1 MEMEIDLRIAKEA
14 MAFFDV
20 GKQEYLKRG
29 SNLNTD
35 KDGYAFIPIIVN
47 LAFSIELFLKCML
60 EKSWG
65 HDLEDLF
72 LKIDENE
79 RKAIL
84 QITIKQ
90 VQQLEP
96 DFNESDFWD
105 CLRRNKTAFE
115 DWRYFYQRGK
125 HADVFFLFS
134 FATILHN
141 LISVIMTF
149 GKTVSVKPSAP
160 Q

>member
-1 MEMEIDLRIAKEA
+1 MKMEIDPRIANEA

-29 SNLNTD
+29 NSINTE
-35 KDGYAFIPIIVN
+35 KDGYALIPIIVN

-65 HDLEDLF
+65 HDLEKLF

-84 QITIKQ
+84 QITLKQ

-96 DFNESDFWD
+96 DFKESDFWD
-105 CLRRNKTAFE
+105 CLRRNKAAFE

-134 FATILHN
+134 FATTLHN
-141 LISVIMTF
+141 IISVVM
-149 GKTVSVKPSAP
+149 TVSKTKK
-160 Q
+160 

>member
-1 MEMEIDLRIAKEA
+1 MEIDPRIANEA
-14 MAFFDV
+14 MAFFNV
-20 GKQEYLKRG
+20 GKQEYLKHG
-29 SNLNTD
+29 NSINTE

-47 LAFSIELFLKCML
+47 LSFSIELFLKCML

-65 HDLEDLF
+65 HDLEELF
-72 LKIDENE
+72 LKIEENE
-79 RKAIL
+79 RNAIL

-96 DFNESDFWD
+96 DFKESDFWD
-105 CLRRNKTAFE
+105 CLRRNKAAFE

-134 FATILHN
+134 FAATLHN
-141 LISVIMTF
+141 LISVVMTF
-149 GKTVSVKPSAP
+149 GGAKR
-160 Q
+160 

>member
-1 MEMEIDLRIAKEA
+1 MEIDLRIANEA

-29 SNLNTD
+29 SSINTD
-35 KDGYAFIPIIVN
+35 KDGYAFIPIIAN

-90 VQQLEP
+90 VQQLAP
-96 DFNESDFWD
+96 DFKESDFWD
-105 CLRRNKTAFE
+105 CLRRNKVAFE

-125 HADVFFLFS
+125 HADVFFS
-134 FATILHN
+134 FLLLLHYTI
-141 LISVIMTF
+141 SF
-149 GKTVSVKPSAP
+149 